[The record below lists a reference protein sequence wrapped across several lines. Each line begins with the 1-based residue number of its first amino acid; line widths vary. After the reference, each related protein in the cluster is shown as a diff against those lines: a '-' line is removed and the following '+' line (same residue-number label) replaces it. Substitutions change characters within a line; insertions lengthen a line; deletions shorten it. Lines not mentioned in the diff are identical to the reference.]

1 MPLVINTISNLFLQ
15 WGAAAIGQ
23 TSYSIAFSATPTV
36 LISPVGDN
44 SNPGT
49 HITSQTK
56 TSFVHGNGAGWTVNY
71 IAIGY

>member
-1 MPLVINTISNLFLQ
+1 MQ

-71 IAIGY
+71 VAIGY